1 MKKLAISAVI
11 DRQRDRKNSGTAE
24 EVSGQSQ
31 AVSFIAYISPSPCRL
46 YRQSRERRMG
56 CANIK
61 MQSVQVL
68 PEEDDGGV
76 LEGLPEKAKDCC
88 GGCGK
93 GLKKCLACLIC
104 I

>member
-11 DRQRDRKNSGTAE
+11 DRQRDRKNSGTE
-24 EVSGQSQ
+24 LSGQSQ
-31 AVSFIAYISPSPCRL
+31 VVPFIVYISPSPCRL
-46 YRQSRERRMG
+46 YRQSRDWRMG

-61 MQSVQVL
+61 MQSIQVL

-76 LEGLPEKAKDCC
+76 LDGLPDKAKDCC

-93 GLKKCLACLIC
+93 GVKKCLACFIC